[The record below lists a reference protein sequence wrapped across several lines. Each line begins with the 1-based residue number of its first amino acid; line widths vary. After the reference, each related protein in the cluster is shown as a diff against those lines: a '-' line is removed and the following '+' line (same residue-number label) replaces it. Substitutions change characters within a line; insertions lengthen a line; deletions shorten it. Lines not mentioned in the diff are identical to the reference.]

1 MPSVVTLSGSPAER
15 SRSTHL
21 LAAAEDLLR
30 ERGIDVHRI
39 DIRQLPATALVRGD
53 VGNAE
58 LGEALNA
65 VEQAQAVVIATP
77 LYKSAYSGLL
87 KIFLDVL
94 PQAAMS
100 RKPILPLATGGSV
113 AHLLALDYAL
123 RPVLASLGAQH
134 ILSNVFASEQDL
146 PWTEGGYLLTEP
158 VSLRL
163 FDAIDALAQVIEDA
177 DELRRFRTRDVDRA
191 TSALAAGTR
200 PIAQLAK
207 AELS

>member
-53 VGNAE
+53 VGNTE
-58 LGEALNA
+58 LCEALNA
-65 VEQAQAVVIATP
+65 VEHAQAVVIATP

-87 KIFLDVL
+87 KIFLDLL
-94 PQAAMS
+94 PQAALS
-100 RKPILPLATGGSV
+100 RKPVLPLATGGSV

-134 ILSNVFASEQDL
+134 ILGNVFASEQDL
-146 PWTEGGYLLTEP
+146 TWTDGGYLLTEP
-158 VSLRL
+158 VSIRL
-163 FDAIDALAQVIEDA
+163 FDAIDGLAQVIEDA
-177 DELRRFRTRDVDRA
+177 AELRRFRTRDADRIA
-191 TSALAAGTR
+191 STHGAGTR